1 MTSRR
6 AHQRRALRRELLG
19 GDRGGPACRA
29 VLCERGVCHGNGEAR
44 HGDRGDEENAHR
56 RKRLTAGLRFP
67 GSVDL
72 AIVETATQ
80 SLGPMSHEPVTP
92 PEPLPRKKP
101 DWLRVRLPGGER
113 YESLKRTFRKLDLHT
128 VCEEA
133 RCPNIG
139 ECWGEGTATIMILG
153 ETCTRGCR
161 FCAVS
166 TGDPGGVVDPRE
178 PENTGRALGELDLAY
193 VVLTMVDRDD
203 LLDGGAE
210 HVARTVQRIKH
221 YSPKLLVETLVG
233 DFQGVRNDVATLV
246 REGRPDVFAHNVEVV
261 PALQRKMRDARCSW
275 QRSIDVLCWAKEEG
289 AEVTKSSLMVGCGE
303 TEADVLEAMQGLR
316 DAGVD
321 VLTIGQYLRPTP
333 KHAEVVRYVEPRE
346 FDAFRDAGLAMGF
359 RYVASGA
366 LVRSSY
372 RAAEAFLRGILG
384 GDASA
389 AEQHGGQAFEDR
401 YGKKTRLSVLP

>member
-1 MTSRR
+1 VID
-6 AHQRRALRRELLG
+6 A
-19 GDRGGPACRA
+19 A
-29 VLCERGVCHGNGEAR
+29 VAVA
-44 HGDRGDEENAHR
+44 D
-56 RKRLTAGLRFP
+56 
-67 GSVDL
+67 
-72 AIVETATQ
+72 
-80 SLGPMSHEPVTP
+80 LGPQSPPMSQEPVTP

-166 TGDPGGVVDPRE
+166 TGDPGGIVDPRE

-233 DFQGVRNDVATLV
+233 DFQGVRSDVATVV
-246 REGRPDVFAHNVEVV
+246 REGKPDVFAHNVEVV
-261 PALQRKMRDARCSW
+261 PALQRKMRDARCSL
-275 QRSIDVLCWAKEEG
+275 QRSIDVLHWAKDEG

-316 DAGVD
+316 NAGVD

-384 GDASA
+384 GDARA